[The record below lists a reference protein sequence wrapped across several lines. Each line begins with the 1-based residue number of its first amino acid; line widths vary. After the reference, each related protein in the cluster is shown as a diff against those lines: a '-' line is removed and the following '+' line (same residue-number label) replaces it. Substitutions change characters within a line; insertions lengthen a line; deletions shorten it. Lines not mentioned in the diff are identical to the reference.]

1 MPADLAPDPNE
12 QPDVPETF
20 NLGDFTHQND
30 IQNYGEEDS
39 EFVIDREIDGEIQC
53 IKIPFEDLQELDITK
68 FEELVKDFPFAVHY
82 ILRRAFT
89 EARKIIITA
98 HHYETAINTHD
109 NQLSVLRTQLIDAHE
124 KADEAE
130 ARVTHYK
137 DKYSKFADKLKTL
150 QKEHDAREKEMESAR
165 ARAMTSE
172 KHAMTLEK
180 QLKARNDKNHRRS
193 HDDSEPEP
201 DSDSDSDSG
210 SDTNEKPQNLDDYA
224 NLVHKDQRKP
234 IETDRD
240 VESPKKFDV
249 DGSVFEEWFRG
260 LENKLAVTTFRD
272 TGTGLRGIHQHTTG
286 EVWAY
291 LEARVPTLLH
301 RNDRDSYDTIQEMLE
316 DLVAKYGDRNAYE
329 RAFSELE
336 EMKQEQGQ
344 GFSEF
349 YVKFR
354 RNANLVRLDDVRDK
368 VKPHELRMLKKKL
381 NIRYSNRVLAA
392 RHIKNL
398 NDLVTE
404 CYQLENDFTNFDKEH
419 YKRADKDRANNGT
432 TIVKRGRN
440 RENNNANANAYTNT
454 VATPP
459 AVAIRQRTEP
469 RTTKIP
475 WEQRPRQF
483 QNLGATTKASN
494 DRCYESHLCQ
504 KCELTG
510 HRRTD
515 SSCPLYGYER
525 RPWANDF
532 RPTWSN
538 RGTRPNASGAATM
551 AEESEN
557 GEATV

>member
-1 MPADLAPDPNE
+1 
-12 QPDVPETF
+12 
-20 NLGDFTHQND
+20 
-30 IQNYGEEDS
+30 
-39 EFVIDREIDGEIQC
+39 
-53 IKIPFEDLQELDITK
+53 
-68 FEELVKDFPFAVHY
+68 
-82 ILRRAFT
+82 
-89 EARKIIITA
+89 
-98 HHYETAINTHD
+98 
-109 NQLSVLRTQLIDAHE
+109 
-124 KADEAE
+124 
-130 ARVTHYK
+130 
-137 DKYSKFADKLKTL
+137 
-150 QKEHDAREKEMESAR
+150 MESAR
-165 ARAMTSE
+165 AR
-172 KHAMTLEK
+172 AMTLEK

-193 HDDSEPEP
+193 HNDSEPEP
-201 DSDSDSDSG
+201 DSGSDSDSG
-210 SDTNEKPQNLDDYA
+210 SDTNEKPQNLDNYA

-234 IETDRD
+234 IETVRD
-240 VESPKKFDV
+240 VESPRKFDV

-272 TGTGLRGIHQHTTG
+272 TNTGLRWIHQHTTG

-301 RNDRDSYDTIQEMLE
+301 RNNHDSYDTIQEMLE

-440 RENNNANANAYTNT
+440 RENNNAYTNT